1 MEQLTRINLP
11 RVDSTNN
18 FCRDMLSFGDE
29 VEGITL
35 VVAES
40 QTAGRGQQENKWES
54 EDGRN
59 LTFSLLCHPTF
70 VKASEQFI
78 LSQCMALAIWKSLS
92 QLVEDASIKWPND
105 IYIGD
110 KKVSGTLIEC
120 DLRGKEI
127 ENCIIGVGVN
137 VNQQEFRSDAPNP
150 VSLKQITGTDYD
162 RDMLLDSIIA
172 EFQTYYKEVKAGRI
186 ESVRTE
192 YMQHLYRRKGVHR
205 YADVRGDFMA
215 EIADIEPTGHLVLRF
230 ENGSTCRYE
239 FKEVKFIIPN

>member
-29 VEGITL
+29 VEGMTL

-92 QLVEDASIKWPND
+92 ALVEGASIKWPND

-110 KKVSGTLIEC
+110 RKVSGTLIEC

-172 EFQTYYKEVKAGRI
+172 EFQTYYEEVKTGRT
-186 ESVRTE
+186 ENVRTE
-192 YMQHLYRRKGVHR
+192 YMTHLYRCEGLHR

-230 ENGSTCRYE
+230 ENGNTCRYE
-239 FKEVKFIIPN
+239 FKEVKFVNK

>member
-29 VEGITL
+29 VEGMTL

-92 QLVEDASIKWPND
+92 SWNTFWKSSRNDCRNRDSQNFERHSRCNSNFDFTNKKNPRRMEINRRGKFNSNSDNSSWRDVLYIFHRFESRKFFRCRKIGSQSVQTLVFRNVGSRNISAAVAIRND
-105 IYIGD
+105 IH
-110 KKVSGTLIEC
+110 VPRT
-120 DLRGKEI
+120 
-127 ENCIIGVGVN
+127 
-137 VNQQEFRSDAPNP
+137 FR
-150 VSLKQITGTDYD
+150 
-162 RDMLLDSIIA
+162 
-172 EFQTYYKEVKAGRI
+172 
-186 ESVRTE
+186 
-192 YMQHLYRRKGVHR
+192 
-205 YADVRGDFMA
+205 
-215 EIADIEPTGHLVLRF
+215 
-230 ENGSTCRYE
+230 
-239 FKEVKFIIPN
+239 

>member
-1 MEQLTRINLP
+1 
-11 RVDSTNN
+11 
-18 FCRDMLSFGDE
+18 MLSFGDDI
-29 VEGITL
+29 GGMTL
-35 VVAES
+35 VVAEA

-54 EDGRN
+54 EAGQN
-59 LTFSLLCHPTF
+59 LTFSLLCHPLF
-70 VKASEQFI
+70 VRASEQFI

-92 QLVEDASIKWPND
+92 ALVEDVSIKWPND

-137 VNQQEFRSDAPNP
+137 INQMEFLSDAPNP

-162 RDMLLDSIIA
+162 RDTVLESIIA
-172 EFQTYYKEVKAGRI
+172 EFQIYYEEVKNGDS
-186 ESVRTE
+186 ETVRKE
-192 YMQHLYRRKGVHR
+192 YMLHLFRKEGLHK

-215 EIADIEPTGHLVLRF
+215 EIHDIEPTGHLVLRF
-230 ENGSTCRYE
+230 ENGNTCRYE
-239 FKEVKFIIPN
+239 FKEVKFILDKENE

>member
-1 MEQLTRINLP
+1 
-11 RVDSTNN
+11 
-18 FCRDMLSFGDE
+18 MLSFGDE
-29 VEGITL
+29 IGGMTL

-54 EDGRN
+54 EAGSN

-70 VKASEQFI
+70 VKASRQFV
-78 LSQCMALAIWKSLS
+78 LSQCMALAIWKSLRKIAEN
-92 QLVEDASIKWPND
+92 VSIKWPND

-110 KKVSGTLIEC
+110 RKVSGTLIEC
-120 DLRGKEI
+120 DLSGKEI

-137 VNQQEFRSDAPNP
+137 VNQTQFLSDAPNP

-162 RDMLLDSIIA
+162 RDSLLDSIIA
-172 EFQTYYKEVKAGRI
+172 EFLILYEQIKNDGYETIRN
-186 ESVRTE
+186 E
-192 YMQHLYRRKGVHR
+192 YMQHLYRREGMHK

-230 ENGSTCRYE
+230 ENGNTCRYE
-239 FKEVKFIIPN
+239 FKEVKFIIE